1 MDGNPLELMTA
12 LDFRKS
18 PERVSAWR
26 ELLTNNPTVA
36 EVLVCLRDERP
47 PTDVGNGADALAS
60 VRALAA
66 VAQHDSDYN
75 LLLSLAEPLPPEPE
89 QEEPTWGVDKDRFQ
103 TK

>member
-1 MDGNPLELMTA
+1 MLS

-36 EVLVCLRDERP
+36 DVLVCLRDERP
-47 PTDVGNGADALAS
+47 LATVPNGADALDRAA
-60 VRALAA
+60 ALARLE
-66 VAQHDSDYN
+66 QHDTDYN

-89 QEEPTWGVDKDRFQ
+89 QEEPTWGVDKSKFQ
-103 TK
+103 QQKQ